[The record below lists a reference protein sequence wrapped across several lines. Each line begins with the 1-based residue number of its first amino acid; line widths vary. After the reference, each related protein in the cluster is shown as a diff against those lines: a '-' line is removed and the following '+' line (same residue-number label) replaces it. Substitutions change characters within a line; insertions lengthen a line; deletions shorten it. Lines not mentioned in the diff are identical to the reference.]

1 MGVKQGFPLSPT
13 LFGLCIDKLEEVVNR
28 VAREVGLDALKLQQ
42 LILLLLYVDDMVIF
56 SYYIDGMEHLHG
68 ALEAFSQSGGL
79 TVDKTKMR
87 IM

>member
-1 MGVKQGFPLSPT
+1 MLS
-13 LFGLCIDKLEEVVNR
+13 N
-28 VAREVGLDALKLQQ
+28 
-42 LILLLLYVDDMVIF
+42 LYADDVIIF
-56 SYYIDGMEHLHG
+56 SYDVDGMEHLHG